1 MEEVRPL
8 DIEDIRRA
16 NFDLGER
23 VESEELSL
31 DYNPEADVLTIT
43 VGEPR
48 SAITEPLLDDILY
61 RVDPDTLKIVGIE
74 IVAFFSDFVRKNK
87 LVRKLFKNYLE
98 ELHSGATGLI
108 VTDPRDRELFGEVL
122 IAIP

>member
-48 SAITEPLLDDILY
+48 SAIT
-61 RVDPDTLKIVGIE
+61 
-74 IVAFFSDFVRKNK
+74 
-87 LVRKLFKNYLE
+87 
-98 ELHSGATGLI
+98 
-108 VTDPRDRELFGEVL
+108 
-122 IAIP
+122 

>member
-48 SAITEPLLDDILY
+48 SAITEPWLDDILY

-87 LVRKLFKNYLE
+87 FVRKLFKNYLE
-98 ELHSGATGLI
+98 ELHSGTTGLI